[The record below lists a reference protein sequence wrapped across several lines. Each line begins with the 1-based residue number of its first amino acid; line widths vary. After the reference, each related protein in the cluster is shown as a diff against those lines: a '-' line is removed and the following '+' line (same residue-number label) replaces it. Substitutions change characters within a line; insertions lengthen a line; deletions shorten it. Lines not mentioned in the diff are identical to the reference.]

1 MQRKDIEADMQPAHG
16 TRPMALLDN
25 RLRDVRPLQGAEEF
39 RLHAV

>member
-1 MQRKDIEADMQPAHG
+1 
-16 TRPMALLDN
+16 MALLDN